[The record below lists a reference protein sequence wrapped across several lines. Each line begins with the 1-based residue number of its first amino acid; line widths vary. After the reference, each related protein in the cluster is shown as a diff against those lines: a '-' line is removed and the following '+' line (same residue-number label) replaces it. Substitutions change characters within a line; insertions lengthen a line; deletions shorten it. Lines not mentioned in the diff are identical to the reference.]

1 MHIRKPEIVG
11 HRGHGS
17 EPENTMRAFQAGRAH
32 GAERIE
38 LDIQSN
44 ADGDFVVIH
53 DPTVER
59 TTNGQGKVRDLTTEQ
74 IQALDAG
81 KGEKIPL
88 FKDVLEWAS
97 QQEIPLTIEMK
108 HPKKGEEQLLA
119 DMVRGAELKD
129 PWVISFKADFVEK
142 FEACAPEVKT
152 GVLVHERP
160 LFNHAMLGAG
170 AGLVSGLGVALAS
183 GLSALPFVVA
193 VGAKSLLGAYA
204 GYRLSKS
211 ALQRKDLDRQV
222 DMHIPGQRILS
233 PKTVKLAQ
241 ERGKEVAVYTVDDA
255 QKARKFENWG
265 VDAIITNYPE
275 RILKGSEK

>member
-1 MHIRKPEIVG
+1 MQVRKPEIVG

-59 TTNGQGKVRDLTTEQ
+59 TTNGEGKVRDLTTAQ

-81 KGEKIPL
+81 KGERVPL
-88 FKDVLEWAS
+88 FKDILEWAS
-97 QQEIPLTIEMK
+97 QQEVPLTIEMK
-108 HPKKGEEQLLA
+108 HPKKGEEKLLA

-160 LFNHAMLGAG
+160 LFNHAMVGAG
-170 AGLVSGLGVALAS
+170 VGLVGGLGLALTA
-183 GLSALPFVVA
+183 GLSALPFVGV
-193 VGAKSLLGAYA
+193 VGAQALAGAYA
-204 GYRLSKS
+204 GFRLSKS
-211 ALQRKDLDRQV
+211 ALQRKDLDREV
-222 DMHIPGQRILS
+222 DMHIPGRRILS
-233 PKTVKLAQ
+233 PKTVKRAQ
-241 ERGKEVAVYTVDDA
+241 ERGKEVGVYTVDDA
-255 QKARKFENWG
+255 KKARKFTQWG

-275 RILKGSEK
+275 KILTASGK